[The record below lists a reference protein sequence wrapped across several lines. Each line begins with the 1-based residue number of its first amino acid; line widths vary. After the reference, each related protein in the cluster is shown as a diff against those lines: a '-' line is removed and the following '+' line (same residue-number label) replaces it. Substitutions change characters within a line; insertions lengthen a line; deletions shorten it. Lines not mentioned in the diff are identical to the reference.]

1 MSSNVGSGTGR
12 SGVVEN
18 MQVVV
23 EILMIS
29 HSIPEKP
36 CSYGLVLVF
45 QTNPLV
51 SGHVTVNPSV
61 T

>member
-1 MSSNVGSGTGR
+1 MSGNVGRGTGR

-18 MQVVV
+18 MEVAVG
-23 EILMIS
+23 ISMIS

-36 CSYGLVLVF
+36 CISGLAVVF

-51 SGHVTVNPSV
+51 SGHVTVDPSV